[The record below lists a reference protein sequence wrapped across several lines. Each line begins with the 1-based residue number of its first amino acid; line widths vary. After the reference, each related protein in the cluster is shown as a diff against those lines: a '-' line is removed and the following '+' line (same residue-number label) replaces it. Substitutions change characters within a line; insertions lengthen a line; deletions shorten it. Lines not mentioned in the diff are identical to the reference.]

1 MMEWKNIKDIKPVP
15 YRNVNVYTS
24 KNEMYYDC
32 RFVNNG
38 EHGYFVDRDE
48 TILNNV
54 THWMEPLKAPNNTY
68 KKLSDKISRTET
80 SMYPFVNSEYSY
92 NFSASQ
98 YLENANNFTF
108 LGIIKN
114 STDEILIEY
123 LCSEFRKELEKI
135 IKKDD

>member
-1 MMEWKNIKDIKPVP
+1 MMEWKNIKEIKHVP
-15 YRNVNVYTS
+15 YRNVTVYTS
-24 KNEMYYDC
+24 DYKLYYNC
-32 RFVNNG
+32 RFMHDDNL
-38 EHGYFVDRDE
+38 YFINEDDV
-48 TILNNV
+48 ILNNV

-92 NFSASQ
+92 NFSANQ